1 MTSMRSWAPPT
12 ADELD
17 RVAVLCARPEGRA
30 YFFDRLEN
38 PNWVRELAK
47 RKFFAN
53 PPGPVPAEEPGSMR
67 FPPWPEG
74 RYLARVAAEAPDA
87 VASVLQ
93 KIPSSEN
100 PAVTELLFK
109 ALANLPDDHITR
121 LRYKAREWVS
131 APFADYFANEAAA
144 TAIRLLESGGT
155 KSALKLVAQ
164 LLEVHPDPRL
174 GEKASRRDTPL
185 RESPEAVPRI
195 SKWNYDRVL
204 RRLVGSMVDATG
216 LKAIRFFAR
225 LLEDAVRLS
234 RWENEESQ
242 DDYSYIWRPAIEDH
256 EQNLDS
262 DIKGALVTAVRDASI
277 HYVTRNPD
285 ELEATI
291 RLLESRSTVFRRI
304 ALYVLASITNG
315 LELAS
320 ARMTDRDL
328 FDNHRVRH
336 EYAALLRARFG
347 ELNEAEQS
355 EILSWIEAGPDLDDY
370 RQRRTASGDAPP
382 TADEVASY
390 ADHWRRDRY
399 SFIEDYLDP
408 ETRTRYRELVGS
420 IGKPH
425 HADFVSWSSSWVG
438 PESPATAEQLS
449 KRSVDEVI
457 DYLRRW
463 RPDDGTGRSFGPS
476 IEGLSRVFSEVV
488 AGRATNFA
496 ERAPNLSGLDPTYV
510 RGFFSGLAS
519 ALREAVTFP
528 WAGPLVLALAVMEYP
543 FEPDIEVP
551 DRDRDPG
558 WRWCRGQIGSLLR
571 SGLTDKPNRVPFD
584 LRSTTWEVIRRLTE
598 DPNPSAEHEARYG
611 GDNMDPLTLSIN
623 TNRGTAMHAVVEYAL
638 WCRRELESLGEDVS
652 RGLELMPKVAEVL
665 DRHLHPEVEASLA
678 VRAVYGRWLPWLLL
692 LDESWTI
699 ERLPLLFPYQDN
711 EALAE
716 AVWDTYIAW
725 CPPYDSVFRALEE
738 QYRAAIDRVPS
749 NRKAGSF
756 GHDSVDSKLG
766 QHLVTLY
773 WRRVIDREVLE
784 RYFARTDDQLAAVVM
799 GFVGRA
805 LMNTPG
811 ELSAS
816 VAERVQDLWEWRFSE
831 TAPHPE
837 EHALEL
843 RAFGIWFASGKLDA
857 RWALDALE
865 RTAELVGAPT
875 LSHLVAERLAKVSE
889 DNPVDA
895 VRVFAGMVERPEH
908 EWDYIGWRDEAKT
921 IVEAALASGEADA
934 EEPVASIIDFY
945 VRRGEL
951 DLRELTRRRG
961 A

>member
-1 MTSMRSWAPPT
+1 
-12 ADELD
+12 
-17 RVAVLCARPEGRA
+17 
-30 YFFDRLEN
+30 
-38 PNWVRELAK
+38 
-47 RKFFAN
+47 
-53 PPGPVPAEEPGSMR
+53 
-67 FPPWPEG
+67 
-74 RYLARVAAEAPDA
+74 
-87 VASVLQ
+87 
-93 KIPSSEN
+93 
-100 PAVTELLFK
+100 
-109 ALANLPDDHITR
+109 
-121 LRYKAREWVS
+121 
-131 APFADYFANEAAA
+131 
-144 TAIRLLESGGT
+144 
-155 KSALKLVAQ
+155 
-164 LLEVHPDPRL
+164 
-174 GEKASRRDTPL
+174 
-185 RESPEAVPRI
+185 
-195 SKWNYDRVL
+195 
-204 RRLVGSMVDATG
+204 
-216 LKAIRFFAR
+216 
-225 LLEDAVRLS
+225 
-234 RWENEESQ
+234 
-242 DDYSYIWRPAIEDH
+242 
-256 EQNLDS
+256 
-262 DIKGALVTAVRDASI
+262 
-277 HYVTRNPD
+277 
-285 ELEATI
+285 
-291 RLLESRSTVFRRI
+291 
-304 ALYVLASITNG
+304 
-315 LELAS
+315 
-320 ARMTDRDL
+320 
-328 FDNHRVRH
+328 
-336 EYAALLRARFG
+336 
-347 ELNEAEQS
+347 
-355 EILSWIEAGPDLDDY
+355 
-370 RQRRTASGDAPP
+370 
-382 TADEVASY
+382 
-390 ADHWRRDRY
+390 
-399 SFIEDYLDP
+399 
-408 ETRTRYRELVGS
+408 
-420 IGKPH
+420 
-425 HADFVSWSSSWVG
+425 
-438 PESPATAEQLS
+438 
-449 KRSVDEVI
+449 
-457 DYLRRW
+457 
-463 RPDDGTGRSFGPS
+463 
-476 IEGLSRVFSEVV
+476 
-488 AGRATNFA
+488 
-496 ERAPNLSGLDPTYV
+496 
-510 RGFFSGLAS
+510 
-519 ALREAVTFP
+519 
-528 WAGPLVLALAVMEYP
+528 LVLALAVMEYP

-799 GFVGRA
+799 RFVGRA